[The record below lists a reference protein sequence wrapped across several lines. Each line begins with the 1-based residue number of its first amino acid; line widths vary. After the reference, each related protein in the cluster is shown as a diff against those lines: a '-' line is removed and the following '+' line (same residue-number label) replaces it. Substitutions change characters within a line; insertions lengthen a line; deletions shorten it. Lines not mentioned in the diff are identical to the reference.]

1 MAKAMR
7 TETSK
12 VFVADLKSVM
22 IAVSNYKNGKER
34 RKMVKV
40 NGPTKIL
47 ATARRDV

>member
-1 MAKAMR
+1 MAEDMK
-7 TETSK
+7 TERSK

-22 IAVSNYKNGKER
+22 IAVSNYKNGKKC

-40 NGPTKIL
+40 KDRTKIL